1 MFTKGSPFGII
12 FRHPFLADHPQNFSK
27 SALGANI
34 TNVEGGGGGGGGGGG
49 ERVPKNCNFLVKKS
63 KKLKTRFFWPELGK
77 LN

>member
-34 TNVEGGGGGGGGGGG
+34 TNVEGGGGGGGARAEKLQFFGQKIQKT
-49 ERVPKNCNFLVKKS
+49 ENSFFLA
-63 KKLKTRFFWPELGK
+63 
-77 LN
+77 